1 MHKLTIS
8 LGQMNIQRG
17 DVQHNIDVFENYA
30 AEAARR
36 GSGLVVFPEL
46 WSTGYVLEQAHDYA
60 SPLGEGTFERIADA
74 ANRHRV
80 TIVGSILEAH
90 GDEVANSAAIISP
103 DGEIL
108 DVYRKVHLFRLFDED
123 KYLQEGGNPV
133 SLDMPWGKTGFAIC
147 YDLRFPE
154 LFRRYCVQDGVRVL
168 VIPAEWPL
176 IRVEH
181 WRTLLIA
188 RAIENQCY
196 VIACN
201 SAGKTGETV
210 FGGHSMII
218 DPWGKIVVEAGEDPQ
233 LITATIDLDLVDE
246 VRSKI
251 PVFEDIRH
259 DIYVRQQAP
268 IGD

>member
-1 MHKLTIS
+1 MPKLTIS
-8 LGQMNIQRG
+8 LGQMNIQPG
-17 DVQHNIDVFENYA
+17 NVQHNVGIFEQYA

-46 WSTGYVLEQAHDYA
+46 WSTGYVLQQAHDYA
-60 SPLGEGTFERIADA
+60 SSLGEGTFERIADV
-74 ANRHRV
+74 ANRHHV
-80 TIVGSILEAH
+80 TIIGSILESRDS
-90 GDEVANSAAIISP
+90 GVANSAAIISP

-108 DVYRKVHLFRLFDED
+108 DVYRKVHLFRLFDEE
-123 KYLQEGGNPV
+123 KYLQEGDTPV
-133 SLDMPWGKTGFAIC
+133 ALDMPWGKTGVAIC

-154 LFRRYCVQDGVRVL
+154 LFRRYCVQDGVRVI

-201 SAGKTGETV
+201 SAGKTGETI
-210 FGGHSMII
+210 FGGHSMIV

-233 LITATIDLDLVDE
+233 LITATIDLNLVDE
-246 VRSKI
+246 VRGKI

-259 DIYVRQQAP
+259 DIYVRQQLSV
-268 IGD
+268 GD